1 MSRAQYEK
9 WDKLNYEDE
18 EEKVEENSKVDERDG
33 EIAKIEKLNVDTE
46 NRVVKEDED
55 ASESL
60 ISKSKVEEFR
70 RIRKGRRKRGGGGVT
85 GGGESTGGPAARE
98 VAGVSSEDAAKA
110 EGALPP
116 SQLPRTSKGP
126 PQQEQFAAVSPTS
139 FTPADKYLARA
150 EAVKRRADFLKEA
163 REARN
168 QGRELAKSKEFAGA
182 MRVFTGGLQSLDD
195 YEALLEPVTPDNPE
209 GAPQEDAAPKKSK
222 SHAVCCGQDA
232 AEIKAQKLLLN
243 PGHLKTTKENL
254 GVTLRRDFNLNIG
267 RCHLE
272 LGRPAE
278 AAECFKYVLLVD
290 GGNVNA
296 WVARAECFRRME
308 LYSLAELHLV
318 KAVEID
324 DVDRNAKAV
333 KKMNDQDLI
342 LKKVRRGMGVGA
354 LGFLRLAACADGTQ
368 ET

>member
-1 MSRAQYEK
+1 MSKAQYEK
-9 WDKLNYEDE
+9 WDRLNYEDE
-18 EEKVEENSKVDERDG
+18 EQKVEDNSKVDERDG
-33 EIAKIEKLNVDTE
+33 NIAKLEKQNADTE

-70 RIRKGRRKRGGGGVT
+70 KIKKGRRKRGGMGT
-85 GGGESTGGPAARE
+85 ERGEKSGDA
-98 VAGVSSEDAAKA
+98 SSASNVVEKSSKDTAKA
-110 EGALPP
+110 EGVP
-116 SQLPRTSKGP
+116 SPTTSKQGGF
-126 PQQEQFAAVSPTS
+126 QEEPVAAS
-139 FTPADKYLARA
+139 TPAHTPAPALADEYLAKA
-150 EAVKRRADFLKEA
+150 EAVKRRADFLKAA

-168 QGRELAKSKEFAGA
+168 QGKELAKSQKFSSA
-182 MRVFTGGLQSLDD
+182 MSTFVGGLQSLDD
-195 YEALLEPVTPDNPE
+195 YEALLEPVTPENPG
-209 GAPQEDAAPKKSK
+209 GAPQEDAPPKKSK

-232 AEIKAQKLLLN
+232 AKIKAQQLLLK

-308 LYSLAELHLV
+308 LYSLAEFHLV

-342 LKKVRRGMGVGA
+342 LKKVRRGGVDKM
-354 LGFLRLAACADGTQ
+354 R
-368 ET
+368 